1 MTPMNLLFLIAKIII
16 VAFFL
21 FMFLRS
27 NKMIWGIGLLTVTS
41 AILLDAFLGT
51 FGREEMIEQFG
62 FFYYALAGAL
72 FAGAALWLW
81 GILRPYTR
89 SERVDEKAVDQL
101 DSSAVITTTTSF
113 LDIQKDI
120 PQAAVDHPVLY
131 EKIRKDFGEDA
142 ILDLEF
148 DMGYTVDSVPVHNRD
163 FDELAVIIID
173 SAERNEEIEELRLA
187 VERIQTPLPPE
198 HLPRIEKI
206 QADSPQTVLRH
217 YLVANCTFSEL
228 ESISTT
234 LGVNWGSI
242 PGATLNAKVRN
253 LLLDVARSS
262 RQEEL
267 IALLQRRSMDAPE

>member
-1 MTPMNLLFLIAKIII
+1 MNLLFLIAKIVI

-27 NKMIWGIGLLTVTS
+27 SKMIWGIGLLTVTS

-62 FFYYALAGAL
+62 FFFYALAGAL
-72 FAGAALWLW
+72 FAGATLWLW
-81 GILRPYTR
+81 GLLHPYARPEQVNEET
-89 SERVDEKAVDQL
+89 VDQS
-101 DSSAVITTTTSF
+101 DSPAIIAATTSF
-113 LDIQKDI
+113 PEIQNDI
-120 PQAAVDHPVLY
+120 PQAAADHPVLY

-148 DMGYTVDSVPVHNRD
+148 DMGYTVDSLPVPGRD

-173 SAERNEEIEELRLA
+173 TAERNDQIEELRLA

-206 QADSPQTVLRH
+206 QAGSPQTVLRQ
-217 YLVANCTFSEL
+217 YLVANCTLSEL
-228 ESISTT
+228 ESITKT
-234 LGVNWGSI
+234 LGVDWNSI
-242 PGATLNAKVRN
+242 PGTTLNAKVRN
-253 LLLDVARSS
+253 LLINVARSS
-262 RQEEL
+262 NQDEL
-267 IALLQRRSMDAPE
+267 IELLQQRSMDPPE

>member
-1 MTPMNLLFLIAKIII
+1 MNLLFLIAKIVI

-27 NKMIWGIGLLTVTS
+27 NKVIWGIGLLTVTS

-62 FFYYALAGAL
+62 FFYYAFAGAL

-89 SERVDEKAVDQL
+89 SERVDEQTVDQL
-101 DSSAVITTTTSF
+101 DSSAVVAATTSF
-113 LDIQKDI
+113 PDVQNDI
-120 PQAAVDHPVLY
+120 PQAVADHPVLY
-131 EKIRKDFGEDA
+131 ETIRKDLGEDS

-148 DMGYTVDSVPVHNRD
+148 DMGYTEDSLPVPNRD
-163 FDELAVIIID
+163 FDELAVTIID
-173 SAERNEEIEELRLA
+173 SAERNGQIEELRLA
-187 VERIQTPLPPE
+187 VERIQTPLPAE

-206 QADSPQTVLRH
+206 QADSPQTVLRQ
-217 YLVANCTFSEL
+217 YLVANCTLSEL
-228 ESISTT
+228 ESITTT
-234 LGVNWGSI
+234 LGVDWRSI

-253 LLLDVARSS
+253 LLLNIDHSN

-267 IALLQRRSMDAPE
+267 IELLQRRAMDAPD